1 MNKKQPRRIKDV
13 EPSYRDFSDADFK
26 FRDDFSYS
34 YKRRLTL
41 AGFIGGSIGFLLRW
55 NAPEEWGV
63 GSPVYLF
70 VSVVGF
76 VFVGEFVGRVISR
89 NS

>member
-1 MNKKQPRRIKDV
+1 MKDV
-13 EPSYRDFSDADFK
+13 EPNYRDFSDADFK
-26 FRDDFSYS
+26 LRDDVLYS

-41 AGFIGGSIGFLLRW
+41 AGLIGGGIGFLLRL

-63 GSPVYLF
+63 DSPVYLF
-70 VSVVGF
+70 VFVVGF

-89 NS
+89 NR

>member
-1 MNKKQPRRIKDV
+1 MKKKQPLRMKDV
-13 EPSYRDFSDADFK
+13 ERSYRDFSDADFK
-26 FRDDFSYS
+26 FRDNFFYS

-41 AGFIGGSIGFLLRW
+41 AGFIGGTIGFLLRL

-63 GSPVYLF
+63 GSPVDLF
-70 VSVVGF
+70 VFVVGF

-89 NS
+89 YR